1 LPGHGSPALAL
12 RLTTIGEEIM
22 SAKAVREYRARAKQ
36 LGLVRV
42 EVYVPEHRKAEIK
55 KLEIQWRKET
65 EKRN

>member
-1 LPGHGSPALAL
+1 
-12 RLTTIGEEIM
+12 M

-55 KLEIQWRKET
+55 KLEAQWRKEVELPT
-65 EKRN
+65 NQSS